1 MRLLIVDDHVVV
13 RQGVCRLLSSLS
25 DISTYEASSAA
36 ETLRLFRVHRP
47 DIVLL
52 DLNLVSSSGFEL
64 LRRLLLEDKAARV
77 LVLSMHAEPVYVA
90 HALKAGARGYVSKSA
105 AADELVT
112 AIQQVAQGGR
122 YIERE
127 IAAQLVFT
135 QYSTEDPLQQ
145 LSTREVDILR
155 LLGEGKSLAAIAQTL
170 GVTYKTIA
178 NSCSAIKGKLGLE
191 RTADLIRLTF
201 ELRSR

>member
-1 MRLLIVDDHVVV
+1 MKLLIVDDHVVV
-13 RQGVCRLLSSLS
+13 RQGICRLLSSLS
-25 DISTYEASSAA
+25 GISTYEASSAA
-36 ETLRLFRVHRP
+36 EALGLFRIHRP
-47 DIVLL
+47 NVVLL
-52 DLNLVSSSGFEL
+52 DLNLVNSSGFEL
-64 LRRLLLEDKAARV
+64 LRRLLLEDRAVRV

-105 AADELVT
+105 AADELLT
-112 AIQQVAQGGR
+112 AIRQVAQGGR

-127 IAAQLVFT
+127 IAAQLVFA
-135 QYSTEDPLQQ
+135 QYGVDDPLHQ

>member
-1 MRLLIVDDHVVV
+1 MKLLIVDDHAVV

-25 DISTYEASSAA
+25 GISIYEAASAA
-36 ETLRLFRVHRP
+36 EALGLFRTHRP
-47 DIVLL
+47 NVVLL
-52 DLNLVSSSGFEL
+52 DLNLVNSSGFEL
-64 LRRLLLEDKAARV
+64 LRRLLLEDRAVRV

-112 AIQQVAQGGR
+112 AIRQVAQGGR

-127 IAAQLVFT
+127 IASQLVFA
-135 QYSTEDPLQQ
+135 QYSADDPLQQ

>member
-1 MRLLIVDDHVVV
+1 MKLLIVDDHAVV

-25 DISTYEASSAA
+25 GISIYEAASATEA
-36 ETLRLFRVHRP
+36 LGLFRTHHPNV
-47 DIVLL
+47 VLL
-52 DLNLVSSSGFEL
+52 DLNLVNSSGFEL
-64 LRRLLLEDKAARV
+64 LRRLLLEDRAVRV

-112 AIQQVAQGGR
+112 AIRQVAQGGR

-127 IAAQLVFT
+127 IAAQLVFA
-135 QYSTEDPLQQ
+135 QYCADDPLQQ

>member
-1 MRLLIVDDHVVV
+1 MKLLIVDDHVVV
-13 RQGVCRLLSSLS
+13 RQGICRLLSSLS
-25 DISTYEASSAA
+25 GIATYEASSAA
-36 ETLRLFRVHRP
+36 EALGLFRVHRP
-47 DIVLL
+47 NVVLL
-52 DLNLVSSSGFEL
+52 DLNLVNSSGFEL
-64 LRRLLLEDKAARV
+64 LRRLLLEDRAVRV

-112 AIQQVAQGGR
+112 AIRQVAQGGR

-127 IAAQLVFT
+127 IAAQLVFA
-135 QYSTEDPLQQ
+135 QYGADDPLHQ

>member
-1 MRLLIVDDHVVV
+1 MKLLIVDDHAVV

-25 DISTYEASSAA
+25 AISIYEAASAA
-36 ETLRLFRVHRP
+36 EALGLFRTHRP
-47 DIVLL
+47 NVVLL
-52 DLNLVSSSGFEL
+52 DLNLVNSSGFEL
-64 LRRLLLEDKAARV
+64 LRRLLLEDRAVRV

-112 AIQQVAQGGR
+112 AIRQVAQGGR

-127 IAAQLVFT
+127 IASQLVFA
-135 QYSTEDPLQQ
+135 QYSADDPLQQ

>member
-1 MRLLIVDDHVVV
+1 MKLLIVDDHVVV

-25 DISTYEASSAA
+25 GISTCEASSAA
-36 ETLRLFRVHRP
+36 EALGVFRSHRP
-47 DIVLL
+47 DVVLL

-64 LRRLLLEDKAARV
+64 LRRLLLEDKAVRV
-77 LVLSMHAEPVYVA
+77 LVLSMHAEAVYVA

-105 AADELVT
+105 TADELLT
-112 AIQQVAQGGR
+112 AIRQVAQGGR

-127 IAAQLVFT
+127 IAAQLAFT
-135 QYSTEDPLQQ
+135 QCLSDDPFAQ

-170 GVTYKTIA
+170 GVTYKTTA
-178 NSCSAIKGKLGLE
+178 NSCSAIKAKLGLE

-201 ELRSR
+201 ELRTR